1 MINFRSEKGGA
12 LVLTFITTLILS
24 MLGMAILPLTVLEYR
39 SSHNFADFEKSYFI
53 AEAGM
58 EEAIAELSED
68 WSYSGTTGQNLD
80 KGIYDIAID
89 GSGDLKTITATG
101 KIGNTQR
108 TIEAQVE
115 RTASYYNLSEMKDYA
130 IFAQG
135 DLNIEELGYIYGGI
149 IGVHGDLHFESAEQD
164 GGAQLMVEGEIIPK
178 HDLSHKKNKNFNETN
193 FPPVTD
199 RELMDLSAFDVDS
212 YISWLKANYSDKVT
226 EYDKLVSG
234 GNKKKIAEG
243 DYPNTPDSILIIQN
257 YDTVELDGKDTFNGL
272 IIAHKAEK
280 LSIGNEATINGMLI
294 FTGKELEITTIHITG
309 QSINVN
315 GNIIC
320 TNSTQQK
327 GNWKVQLH
335 HDPEKLSY
343 LDDYLPE
350 NYEIIEESER
360 DVKLLKWK
368 EVQ

>member
-58 EEAIAELSED
+58 EKAIAELSED

-164 GGAQLMVEGEIIPK
+164 GGAQLMVEAVSYT
-178 HDLSHKKNKNFNETN
+178 HL
-193 FPPVTD
+193 
-199 RELMDLSAFDVDS
+199 DV
-212 YISWLKANYSDKVT
+212 YKRQV
-226 EYDKLVSG
+226 E
-234 GNKKKIAEG
+234 
-243 DYPNTPDSILIIQN
+243 LII
-257 YDTVELDGKDTFNGL
+257 VIAILGILSSL
-272 IIAHKAEK
+272 IG
-280 LSIGNEATINGMLI
+280 IGIPAYQRFADKRLL
-294 FTGKELEITTIHITG
+294 ELETRTIL
-309 QSINVN
+309 QM
-315 GNIIC
+315 
-320 TNSTQQK
+320 
-327 GNWKVQLH
+327 
-335 HDPEKLSY
+335 
-343 LDDYLPE
+343 
-350 NYEIIEESER
+350 
-360 DVKLLKWK
+360 LLRARSCLLYTSRC
-368 EVQ
+368 V